1 MYYYNIHNDNVWLL
15 SILQQSIMLVYIID
29 EWSSYACIMMVS
41 VVFLLS
47 VQALKEIE
55 EVGDLLLLKK

>member
-1 MYYYNIHNDNVWLL
+1 MTMSGYFQYCNNPLCLYN
-15 SILQQSIMLVYIID
+15 YIID

>member
-1 MYYYNIHNDNVWLL
+1 MHVY
-15 SILQQSIMLVYIID
+15 IML
-29 EWSSYACIMMVS
+29 S